1 LFSDLNNTKIITKC
15 LENMNYLE
23 SLTINSNNLGVNEC
37 EILFN
42 SQNMLKNLIILD
54 LGNNNIDDEC
64 LFIICSCNFER
75 IKKFI
80 MNKNKI
86 SNL

>member
-1 LFSDLNNTKIITKC
+1 
-15 LENMNYLE
+15 MNYLE